1 MSIFDK
7 VAKWLNDDSSK
18 IEVVE
23 NRVKV
28 STEYDTPDIDE
39 DLVLQDE
46 DDGLQ
51 VQSPECNNIID
62 KSSALLDS
70 IIKMLRSNYKGSK
83 IDFSQRSLILW
94 VDEAIFFDVLSEDD
108 FVSDLKQ
115 KLNDQLGFCFKEV
128 LLKNDEIP
136 QKATLVMQNV
146 GVTVAS
152 AVINTSVIKT
162 AILSSI
168 EDCGSLVSNPILLD
182 SNAIQ
187 DLPDK
192 RYNIGVSAVVR
203 MANGLVRVN
212 QIAIDDDAT
221 SSQYDKNKFVSRAHA
236 YITFHEEYGFLLY
249 VEPGGTRNSGKR
261 THVCRDGK
269 MTEWN
274 NPHIPMPLQDKDIIV
289 LSRNVML
296 KFEAKK

>member
-28 STEYDTPDIDE
+28 STEYATPDIDE

-94 VDEAIFFDVLSEDD
+94 VDEAIFFDVLRDR
-108 FVSDLKQ
+108 K
-115 KLNDQLGFCFKEV
+115 
-128 LLKNDEIP
+128 
-136 QKATLVMQNV
+136 
-146 GVTVAS
+146 
-152 AVINTSVIKT
+152 SV
-162 AILSSI
+162 
-168 EDCGSLVSNPILLD
+168 V
-182 SNAIQ
+182 
-187 DLPDK
+187 
-192 RYNIGVSAVVR
+192 
-203 MANGLVRVN
+203 
-212 QIAIDDDAT
+212 
-221 SSQYDKNKFVSRAHA
+221 
-236 YITFHEEYGFLLY
+236 
-249 VEPGGTRNSGKR
+249 
-261 THVCRDGK
+261 
-269 MTEWN
+269 
-274 NPHIPMPLQDKDIIV
+274 
-289 LSRNVML
+289 
-296 KFEAKK
+296 